1 MVARGELMKRL
12 LASYGQEDEF
22 RAVAEQII
30 SEEELKKNRILAKT
44 LRKTLDTLGQNNHVK
59 GLAPLLPFPDEASEF
74 IQRIEPC
81 HSAQDIL
88 LESENIRA
96 FTGLLRE
103 YRKSEKIRMHGLHV
117 RSKLL
122 FCGPPGCGKTL
133 CAEVFA
139 HELGL
144 PLFIVKLDRLMSSY
158 LGETAT
164 NIRKIFEFARR
175 QPCVLFLD
183 EFDAIARSRDDS
195 GEHSE
200 LRRVVNSLLLF
211 IDQIQPSGFLLAA
224 TNLDQSLDP
233 AVWRRFDEVL
243 WFDAPNKRMIRKYL
257 TNAFKNVPTDFTPCE
272 LAEQVSGYSYAELE
286 KICTQSIKLSIL
298 GTAKSVSIRNFNNAV
313 ADAKRRDKRVKR
325 LAGQKK

>member
-1 MVARGELMKRL
+1 VARGELMKKL
-12 LASYGQEDEF
+12 LASFGHEDEF

-30 SEEELKKNRILAKT
+30 GEEERKKNRVLANT
-44 LRKTLDTLGQNNHVK
+44 LRKALENIGQTTQPK
-59 GLAPLLPFPDEASEF
+59 GLAPLLPFPDEADEF
-74 IQRIEPC
+74 IQRIKPSR
-81 HSAQDIL
+81 SAQDIL
-88 LESENIRA
+88 LTAENMRL

-103 YRKSEKIRMHGLHV
+103 YRRSEQIKMNGLTV

-139 HELGL
+139 NELGL
-144 PLFIVKLDRLMSSY
+144 PLFVVKLDRLMSSY

-183 EFDAIARSRDDS
+183 EFDAIARARDDS

-200 LRRVVNSLLLF
+200 LRRVVNNLLLF

-233 AVWRRFDEVL
+233 AVWRRFDEVV
-243 WFDAPNKRMIRKYL
+243 WFDAPDERMTRKYL
-257 TNAFKNVPTDFTPCE
+257 INAFKNVSVEFEPSQHADKV
-272 LAEQVSGYSYAELE
+272 AGYSYAELE
-286 KICTQSIKLSIL
+286 KICTQAIKLSIL
-298 GTAKSVSIRNFNNAV
+298 GHAKLVTLANFNSAV
-313 ADAKRRDKRVKR
+313 NDAKRREKRTQR
-325 LAGQKK
+325 LAG

>member
-1 MVARGELMKRL
+1 MLLVARGELMKKL

-30 SEEELKKNRILAKT
+30 NEEEKKKNRVLART
-44 LRKTLDTLGQNNHVK
+44 LRKTLDGLSQTPSSK
-59 GLAPLLPFPDEASEF
+59 GLAPLLPFPDEADEF
-74 IQRIEPC
+74 IQRIEPNR
-81 HSAQDIL
+81 STQDIFMS
-88 LESENIRA
+88 SENVRL

-103 YRKSEKIRMHGLHV
+103 YRKSEQIKMHGLTV

-139 HELGL
+139 NELGL

-183 EFDAIARSRDDS
+183 EFDAIARARDDG

-233 AVWRRFDEVL
+233 AVWRRFDEVV
-243 WFDAPNKRMIRKYL
+243 WFDAPDQRMIRKYL
-257 TNAFKNVPTDFTPCE
+257 VNAFKNVAVEFEPSG
-272 LAEQVSGYSYAELE
+272 LADKVAGYSYSELE
-286 KICTQSIKLSIL
+286 KICTQAIKLSIL
-298 GTAKSVSIRNFNNAV
+298 GRAKAVTSRNFNDAV
-313 ADAKRRDKRVKR
+313 NDAKRRKKRSKR
-325 LAGQKK
+325 LAS

>member
-1 MVARGELMKRL
+1 MKKL
-12 LASYGQEDEF
+12 LASFGHEDEF

-30 SEEELKKNRILAKT
+30 GEEERKKNRVLANT
-44 LRKTLDTLGQNNHVK
+44 LRKTLENIGQTTSPK
-59 GLAPLLPFPDEASEF
+59 SLAPLLPFPDEAAEF
-74 IQRIEPC
+74 IQRVEPNR
-81 HSAQDIL
+81 SVQDIL
-88 LESENIRA
+88 MSAENTRL

-103 YRKSEKIRMHGLHV
+103 YRRSEQIKMNGLTV

-139 HELGL
+139 NELGL
-144 PLFIVKLDRLMSSY
+144 PLFVVKLDRLMSSY

-183 EFDAIARSRDDS
+183 EFDAIARARDDS

-211 IDQIQPSGFLLAA
+211 IDQIQPRGFLLAA

-233 AVWRRFDEVL
+233 AVWRRFDEIV
-243 WFDAPNKRMIRKYL
+243 WFDAPDERMTRKYL
-257 TNAFKNVPTDFTPCE
+257 TNAFKNVSVEFEPSQ
-272 LAEQVSGYSYAELE
+272 LAEKVTGYSYAELE
-286 KICTQSIKLSIL
+286 KICTQAIKLSIL
-298 GTAKSVSIRNFNNAV
+298 GHTKSVSLANFNSAAN
-313 ADAKRRDKRVKR
+313 DAKRREKRTQR
-325 LAGQKK
+325 LVS

>member
-1 MVARGELMKRL
+1 MSTENVRL
-12 LASYGQEDEF
+12 
-22 RAVAEQII
+22 
-30 SEEELKKNRILAKT
+30 
-44 LRKTLDTLGQNNHVK
+44 
-59 GLAPLLPFPDEASEF
+59 
-74 IQRIEPC
+74 
-81 HSAQDIL
+81 
-88 LESENIRA
+88 

-103 YRKSEKIRMHGLHV
+103 FRKSDQIKQHGLPV

-144 PLFIVKLDRLMSSY
+144 PLFVVQLDRLMSSY

-183 EFDAIARSRDDS
+183 EFDAIARSRDDG

-233 AVWRRFDEVL
+233 AVWRRFDEVV
-243 WFDAPNKRMIRKYL
+243 WFDAPDERMTRKFL
-257 TNAFKNVPTDFTPCE
+257 TNAFKNVKADFVP
-272 LAEQVSGYSYAELE
+272 AEQASTVKGYSYAELD

-298 GTAKSVSIRNFNNAV
+298 GRAKTVSLRHFNIAV
-313 ADAKRRDKRVKR
+313 DDAKRRAKRTER
-325 LAGQKK
+325 LGT

>member
-1 MVARGELMKRL
+1 MARGELMKKL
-12 LASYGQEDEF
+12 LASYGKEDQF
-22 RAVAEQII
+22 RAVAEEII
-30 SEEELKKNRILAKT
+30 GEEERKKNKVLARS
-44 LRKTLDTLGQNNHVK
+44 LRKTLDNLGSNPQSK
-59 GLAPLLPFPDEASEF
+59 GLAPLIPFPDEAKEF
-74 IQRIEPC
+74 IQRVEP
-81 HSAQDIL
+81 SRTAQDIL
-88 LESENIRA
+88 MSTENVRL

-103 YRKSEKIRMHGLHV
+103 YRKSDQIKQHGLEV

-144 PLFIVKLDRLMSSY
+144 PLFVVQLDRLMSSY

-195 GEHSE
+195 AEHSE

-211 IDQIQPSGFLLAA
+211 IDQIVPSGFLLAA

-233 AVWRRFDEVL
+233 AVWRRFDEVV
-243 WFDAPNKRMIRKYL
+243 WFDAPDERMTRKFL
-257 TNAFKNVPTDFTPCE
+257 TNAFKNIKTDFVPSDMASE
-272 LAEQVSGYSYAELE
+272 LLGYSYADLD
-286 KICTQSIKLSIL
+286 KICKQAIKLSIL
-298 GTAKSVSIRNFNNAV
+298 GRTKSVSQRHFKA
-313 ADAKRRDKRVKR
+313 ATEDAKRRSKRTER
-325 LAGQKK
+325 LSLKA

>member
-1 MVARGELMKRL
+1 MARGELMKKL
-12 LASYGQEDEF
+12 LSSFGQEDEF

-30 SEEELKKNRILAKT
+30 GEEEKKNNRVLART
-44 LRKTLDTLGQNNHVK
+44 LRKTLDNIGNPSHSK
-59 GLAPLLPFPDEASEF
+59 GLAPLLPFPDEADEF
-74 IQRIEPC
+74 IQKIEP
-81 HSAQDIL
+81 SRTAQDIL
-88 LESENIRA
+88 LSAENTRL
-96 FTGLLRE
+96 FLGLLRE
-103 YRKSEKIRMHGLHV
+103 YRKSEQIKLHGLTP

-144 PLFIVKLDRLMSSY
+144 PLFVVKLDRLMSSY

-211 IDQIQPSGFLLAA
+211 IEQIQPSGFLLAA
-224 TNLDQSLDP
+224 TNLDESLDP
-233 AVWRRFDEVL
+233 AVWRRFDEIV
-243 WFDAPNKRMIRKYL
+243 WFDPPDTRMTRKYL
-257 TNAFKNVPTDFTPCE
+257 NNAYKNVQTSFNPGEYADS
-272 LAEQVSGYSYAELE
+272 LVGYSYAELE

-298 GTAKSVSIRNFNNAV
+298 GRSKSVSKRNFQDAV
-313 ADAKRRDKRVKR
+313 RDAERRKKRARR
-325 LAGQKK
+325 LVAQ

>member
-1 MVARGELMKRL
+1 MARGELMKKL
-12 LASYGQEDEF
+12 LASYGHEDEF

-30 SEEELKKNRILAKT
+30 GEEERKKNRVLAKT
-44 LRKTLDTLGQNNHVK
+44 LRKTLDNLGQHNHAK
-59 GLAPLLPFPDEASEF
+59 GLAPLLPFPDEVNEF
-74 IQRIEPC
+74 IQKVEPVRT
-81 HSAQDIL
+81 AQDIL
-88 LESENIRA
+88 LSSENTRV

-103 YRKSEKIRMHGLHV
+103 YRKSEKIKMHGLQV

-144 PLFIVKLDRLMSSY
+144 PLFVVKLDRLMSSY

-183 EFDAIARSRDDS
+183 EFDAIARSRADS

-224 TNLDQSLDP
+224 TNLDQALDP

-243 WFDAPNKRMIRKYL
+243 WFDAPDERMTRKYL
-257 TNAFKNVPTDFTPCE
+257 ANAFKNVVTDFTPMDM
-272 LAEQVSGYSYAELE
+272 AGKVMGYSYAELE

-298 GTAKSVSIRNFNNAV
+298 GSAKSVSLRNFNDAV
-313 ADAKRRDKRVKR
+313 ADAKRREKRTKR
-325 LAGQKK
+325 LAG